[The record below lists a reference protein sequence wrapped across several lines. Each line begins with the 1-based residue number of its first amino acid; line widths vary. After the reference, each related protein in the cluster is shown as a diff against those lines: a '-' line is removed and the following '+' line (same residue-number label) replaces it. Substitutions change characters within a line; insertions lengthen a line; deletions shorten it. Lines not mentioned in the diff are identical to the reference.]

1 NLSWLFCQ
9 NNQIENLDVSQNL
22 QLSRL
27 YCQDNF
33 IDSLDVSTNTELFTF
48 VCNNNQLTYL
58 NINNGL
64 NTNFVIFSAISN
76 PNLLC
81 IQVDNVSYANSMTC
95 SSPIPNWCKDD
106 TAEYSEDCDNL
117 SVEDVLGNNA
127 FSLYPNPIKDKLF
140 VENVAENIH
149 LSSIK
154 IYNLQ
159 GSVVLNITNI
169 ENAINVSNLTS
180 GLYFC
185 NLYTSK
191 GVFTYKILKR

>member
-1 NLSWLFCQ
+1 
-9 NNQIENLDVSQNL
+9 EALDVSQNL
-22 QLSRL
+22 ELTRL
-27 YCQDNF
+27 YCHNNL
-33 IDSLDVSTNTELFTF
+33 ITSLDLSANPELFLF
-48 VCNNNQLTYL
+48 SCDNNQLTYL
-58 NINNGL
+58 NINNGF
-64 NTNFVIFSAISN
+64 NTDIEVFSAESN

-81 IQVDNVSYANSMTC
+81 IQVDDVNYANSITC
-95 SSPIPNWCKDD
+95 PVPVPSWCKDD

-117 SVEDVLGNNA
+117 SVEDILGNNA
-127 FSLYPNPIKDKLF
+127 FSLYPNPVKDKLF
-140 VENVAENIH
+140 IESITENTHI
-149 LSSIK
+149 SSIK

-159 GSVVLNITNI
+159 GNVVLNITNI